1 MAKFTLK
8 DIPCQTGK
16 LAIVTGTGGL
26 GYETALGLA
35 AAGAETILAGRNQAK
50 GRESIARI
58 QALSHGARVRFEQV
72 DLADLS
78 SVAAFASRMLAADR
92 PIDILVNNAGVMALP
107 TRHATVDGFE
117 MQLGTNYLGHFALTA
132 RLLPL
137 LQRAQAHVVQVSS
150 GAHRMGG
157 AIHFDDLQWERSYK
171 PWPAYAQS
179 KLAMLMFALELDRR
193 SAANGWGLRSNAAHP
208 GFARTELIANGPG
221 EKSLMSRVTA
231 FTRPFMSQS
240 AAEGALPTLFAATSP
255 DAQGGGYYGPQGFAE
270 MLGPTGPATI
280 GRHAQDLAVAR
291 KLWEVSERATGV
303 AWSDKVRLSA

>member
-1 MAKFTLK
+1 
-8 DIPCQTGK
+8 
-16 LAIVTGTGGL
+16 
-26 GYETALGLA
+26 
-35 AAGAETILAGRNQAK
+35 
-50 GRESIARI
+50 
-58 QALSHGARVRFEQV
+58 
-72 DLADLS
+72 
-78 SVAAFASRMLAADR
+78 
-92 PIDILVNNAGVMALP
+92 MALP
-107 TRHATVDGFE
+107 TRHATADGFE

-137 LQRAQAHVVQVSS
+137 LQRAQSHVVQVSS

-193 SAANGWGLRSNAAHP
+193 SQANGWGLRSIAAHP

-221 EKSLMSRVTA
+221 EKSLMSRFTA

-255 DAQGGGYYGPQGFAE
+255 DAKAGRYYGPQGFAE
-270 MLGPTGPATI
+270 MTGPTGPATI
-280 GRHAQDLAVAR
+280 GKHAQDLAVAR

-303 AWSDKVRLSA
+303 LWSDKVRLSA